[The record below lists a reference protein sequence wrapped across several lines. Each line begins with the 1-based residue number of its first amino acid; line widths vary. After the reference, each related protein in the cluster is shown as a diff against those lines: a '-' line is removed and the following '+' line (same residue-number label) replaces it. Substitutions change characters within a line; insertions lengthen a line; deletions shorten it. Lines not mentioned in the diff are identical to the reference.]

1 MEIVQQVMA
10 HALAVLMGAAVT
22 AASIPLVHIMQL
34 ESYQGRMYLRWLG
47 RHVVSDC
54 VPYLFAG
61 IAALLLRASYAFLGG
76 SDSLL
81 AKICYSA
88 ADFIYIFLL
97 AALYYGYAKRKH
109 VKPLVYTGR
118 VIRLLAVEWVL
129 AFLFSEIFFVRLYAW
144 EYGLDWWSYL
154 SPLMVRYAP
163 GTLLPLFLLLVH
175 YLLYPVEESV
185 KRWYF
190 NDAKKKLAGRGELVK
205 IGITGS
211 FGKTGTK
218 YALEAMLRRKYCVL
232 ITPGSYNTPM
242 GVTRVI
248 REQLK
253 DEHDAFV
260 AEMGARF
267 KGDIKEL
274 CGLVKPQYGIITA
287 VGKQHLETF
296 GSVEK
301 IIETKGEL
309 LRGLGEDGCCFLNGD
324 DENCRTLY
332 EESTL
337 AEKYL
342 YGTEGGDLFM
352 LAENINTSAAGS
364 QFDLVAENGERV
376 KCKTQLLGKYNIL
389 NLTGAAALAYR
400 LGMGMD
406 EIAAAVAE
414 AKPVEHRLQLIPG
427 SVTVIDDAFN
437 ANPVGSKEAL
447 NVLAMF
453 EGKKIV
459 VTPGMV
465 EQGAEEE
472 HLNYEFGR
480 HMAGCADIAIIIGKA
495 HAYPICEGLL
505 DAHFPEEN
513 LVRAASLLEATEL
526 LKKYTEPGCVV
537 LFENDLPDNFAE

>member
-1 MEIVQQVMA
+1 MTIVQQIMA
-10 HALAVLMGAAVT
+10 HALAVLMGAAVA
-22 AASIPLVHIMQL
+22 AASLPLVHIMQL
-34 ESYQGRMYLRWLG
+34 ESYQGRMYLRWLS
-47 RHVVSDC
+47 RHVASDF

-61 IAALLLRASYAFLGG
+61 LAALLLRASYMLLGG
-76 SDSLL
+76 TLI
-81 AKICYSA
+81 ARICYSA

-97 AALYYGYAKRKH
+97 AALYYGYAKKKH

-118 VIRLLAVEWVL
+118 VIRLLAVEWAL
-129 AFLFSEIFFVRLYAW
+129 AFLFSEIFFMRLYAW
-144 EYGLDWWSYL
+144 EYGLGWWSYL

-163 GTLLPLFLLLVH
+163 GALLPLFVLLAYCLV
-175 YLLYPVEESV
+175 YPVEEGV

-190 NDAKKKLAGRGELVK
+190 NDAKKKLAARGDLIK

-218 YALEAMLRRKYCVL
+218 YALEAMLNKKYRVL

-248 REQLK
+248 RGQLE
-253 DEHDAFV
+253 DEHEVFV

-267 KGDIKEL
+267 KGDIREL
-274 CGLVKPQYGIITA
+274 CGLVKPQYGVITA

-301 IIETKGEL
+301 IAETKGEL
-309 LRGLGEDGCCFLNGD
+309 LRGLGEDGCCLINGD
-324 DENCRTLY
+324 DENCRKLY
-332 EESTL
+332 EQSEL

-342 YGTEGGDLFM
+342 YGTEGEGLFM
-352 LAENINTSAAGS
+352 RAENIKTSAAGS
-364 QFDLVAENGERV
+364 TFDLVAENGERAS
-376 KCKTQLLGKYNIL
+376 CKTQLLGKYNIL

-400 LGMGMD
+400 MGMGMG

-414 AKPVEHRLQLIPG
+414 ARPVEHRLQLIPG
-427 SVTVIDDAFN
+427 AVTVIDDAFN
-437 ANPVGSKEAL
+437 ANPVGSREAL

-465 EQGAEEE
+465 EQGAEEDK
-472 HLNYEFGR
+472 LNREFGR
-480 HMAGCADIAIIIGKA
+480 HMADCADIAIIIGKR
-495 HAYPICEGLL
+495 HADPICDGLL
-505 DAHFPEEN
+505 EAQFPRER
-513 LVRAASLLEATEL
+513 LVRAESLAEATEL

>member
-1 MEIVQQVMA
+1 MTIVQQIMA
-10 HALAVLMGAAVT
+10 HAFAVLIGAAVA

-47 RHVVSDC
+47 RHVASDC
-54 VPYLFAG
+54 VPYLFTG
-61 IAALLLRASYAFLGG
+61 IAALLLRASYLFLGG
-76 SDSLL
+76 SGSLI

-97 AALYYGYAKRKH
+97 AALYYGYAKKKH

-118 VIRLLAVEWVL
+118 VIRFLVVEWAL
-129 AFLFSEIFFVRLYAW
+129 AFLFSEMFFMRLYAW
-144 EYGLDWWSYL
+144 EYGLGWWSYL
-154 SPLMVRYAP
+154 SPLMIRYAP
-163 GTLLPLFLLLVH
+163 GSLLPLFVLLVF
-175 YLLYPVEESV
+175 YALYPLEEGV

-190 NDAKKKLAGRGELVK
+190 NDAKKKLAAREDLVK

-218 YALEAMLRRKYCVL
+218 YALEAMLKKKYGVL

-253 DEHDAFV
+253 DDHEVFV

-274 CGLVKPQYGIITA
+274 CRLVKPQYGIITA

-296 GSVEK
+296 GSVDK

-309 LRGLGEDGCCFLNGD
+309 LRGLDEDGCCFLNGD
-324 DENCRTLY
+324 DENCRKLY
-332 EESTL
+332 EESAL

-342 YGTEGGDLFM
+342 YGTEGDELFM
-352 LAENINTSAAGS
+352 RAENIKTSAAGS
-364 QFDLVAENGERV
+364 EFALVAENGERV
-376 KCKTQLLGKYNIL
+376 VCKTQLLGKYNIL
-389 NLTGAAALAYR
+389 NLAGAAALAYR
-400 LGMGMD
+400 LGMGME
-406 EIAAAVAE
+406 EIAQAISE

-427 SVTVIDDAFN
+427 AVTVIDDAFN
-437 ANPVGSKEAL
+437 SNPVGSKEAL
-447 NVLAMF
+447 NVLALF
-453 EGKKIV
+453 AGKKIV

-472 HLNYEFGR
+472 QLNYEFGR
-480 HMAGCADIAIIIGKA
+480 HMAGCADIAIIIGKS
-495 HAYPICEGLL
+495 HADPICDGLL
-505 DAHFPEEN
+505 DAHFPTEN
-513 LVRAASLLEATEL
+513 LVRAASLAEATEL
-526 LKKYTEPGCVV
+526 LKKYTAPGCVV